1 MKITSPDNRG
11 WVKVKK
17 AAKYAD
23 VSERTFRDWLKDGL
37 RHSRVRGTILISYAA
52 LDEYLMDF
60 EVRDNQ
66 VDEIVDE
73 VVKELRS

>member
-1 MKITSPDNRG
+1 MEITSSDTRG
-11 WVKVKK
+11 YAKVKK
-17 AAKYAD
+17 AAKYAG

-66 VDEIVDE
+66 VDEIADE

>member
-17 AAKYAD
+17 AAK
-23 VSERTFRDWLKDGL
+23 
-37 RHSRVRGTILISYAA
+37 SYTA
-52 LDEYLMDF
+52 LDEYLRGF

-73 VVKELRS
+73 VMEEFGCSKKAKRTR